1 MKHVLYVEDNP
12 ADAELAAMALQEIGA
27 DIELHVVGNGPQAF
41 EFLTRNGGKP
51 GLPLAAPDL
60 ILLDLN
66 LPVFTGAMVLA
77 ELRRHPTWSSIPVVM
92 YTSSS
97 LERDRALATRL
108 GARFENKP
116 SNWDDALALAG
127 RLIACVE
134 SRPCPD
140 RRRPELVL

>member
-12 ADAELAAMALQEIGA
+12 ADAELADLALREVGA
-27 DIELHVVGNGPQAF
+27 EVELHVVGTGPQAF
-41 EFLTRNGGKP
+41 EFLARRGGKAGVP
-51 GLPLAAPDL
+51 PPPPDL

-92 YTSSS
+92 YTSSN
-97 LERDRALATRL
+97 LDRDRALATRL

-116 SNWDDALALAG
+116 SNWDEALALAG

-140 RRRPELVL
+140 RRRPELVS

>member
-12 ADAELAAMALQEIGA
+12 ADAELAELALREVGA
-27 DIELHVVGNGPQAF
+27 EVELHVVGTGPQAF
-41 EFLTRNGGKP
+41 DFLARRGGKGGAP
-51 GLPLAAPDL
+51 APVPDL

-92 YTSSS
+92 YTSSNLDS
-97 LERDRALATRL
+97 DRALATRL

-116 SNWDDALALAG
+116 SNWDEALALAG
-127 RLIACVE
+127 RLMACIQHK
-134 SRPCPD
+134 PCPE
-140 RRRPELVL
+140 RRQAALV